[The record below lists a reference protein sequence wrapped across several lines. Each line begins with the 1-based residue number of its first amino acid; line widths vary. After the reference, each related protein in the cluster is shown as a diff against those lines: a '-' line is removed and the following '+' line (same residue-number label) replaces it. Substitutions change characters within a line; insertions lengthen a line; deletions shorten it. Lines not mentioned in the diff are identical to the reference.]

1 MRRKSTVSS
10 TGEGTRTALSLAVA
24 LLLIAS
30 SVSAH
35 NVVDT
40 PNLEK
45 LITTADLIVRGSIT
59 AGTRMKDGARVAT
72 LKVDKAL
79 KGESPGKEITFQSDP
94 DHGVRYQRGERALV
108 FLTQLPP
115 GSDPRYASPQ
125 IFRAKYVI
133 TSFDPTGY
141 DQLVSGVLQ
150 IAKIKDRTAHDAR
163 LKELMTK
170 QLRSHEYDVRY
181 FAVQVL
187 EKLQRSNPPTTA
199 RTED

>member
-1 MRRKSTVSS
+1 
-10 TGEGTRTALSLAVA
+10 LSIVIA
-24 LLLIAS
+24 LLLVSS

-40 PNLEK
+40 PDLGK

-72 LKVDKAL
+72 LKVDKVL
-79 KGESPGKEITFQSDP
+79 KGDTPGKEIAFQSDP
-94 DHGVRYQRGERALV
+94 DHGVRYQRGERALI
-108 FLTQLPP
+108 FLTQRPP
-115 GSDPRYASPQ
+115 GSLPRYASPQ
-125 IFRAKYVI
+125 IFRAKYTI

-141 DQLVSGVLQ
+141 DRLVSGLLQ
-150 IAKIKDRTAHDAR
+150 IAKVKDRTARDAR

-170 QLRSHEYDVRY
+170 QLRSHEYDVRSY
-181 FAVQVL
+181 AVQVL
-187 EKLQRSNPPTTA
+187 EKLQRSQPPTTA